1 MPRSIE
7 RTNSI
12 QFRSGETRGVVT
24 GTAVVLA
31 MMLGMI
37 GLGRQTSAAAE
48 HTFTLTAERKQ
59 IPIGSGL
66 SYNAWT
72 YDGTVPGP
80 TLRVHQGDHVTIRL
94 LNQTSEA
101 HGIESLAAQ
110 IAPQH
115 FSGDPSS
122 TISYSFTAAVP
133 GVFDYHCSAIP
144 VLDHVASGMYGMMI
158 VEPRAGWPGGA
169 AQEVTMVQGEF
180 YGTPDPHGLVIGDH
194 ARMLAAQPDFVVFNG
209 AIGRY
214 SVSDPLR
221 IKVGIPVRLFFL
233 NAGPNLSTTF
243 RVSGVIFNSVYLGGN
258 PANVIHQVPSV
269 ELGPGQGA
277 VLEFKINEPGDYR
290 FYDDT
295 GAHSYKGALGVFR
308 AD

>member
-1 MPRSIE
+1 MPRSSE
-7 RTNSI
+7 PANSP
-12 QFRSGETRGVVT
+12 QSRSGKARKLITR
-24 GTAVVLA
+24 AVVILA
-31 MMLGMI
+31 ILFGI
-37 GLGRQTSAAAE
+37 SGFGRQTGAAADL
-48 HTFTLTAERKQ
+48 TFTLTAERKR

-80 TLRVHQGDHVTIRL
+80 TLRVHQDDHVTLHL
-94 LNQTSEA
+94 LNRSTDA

-110 IAPQH
+110 VAPKH

-122 TISYSFTAAVP
+122 TVSYSFVAAVP

-169 AQEVTMVQGEF
+169 AQEVTLVQGEF
-180 YGTPDPHGLVIGDH
+180 YGTPDPQGLVLADH
-194 ARMLAAQPDFVVFNG
+194 TRMLAAQPDFIVFNG

-214 SVSDPLR
+214 SVSSPLH
-221 IKVGIPVRLFFL
+221 IKVGVPVRIFFL

-243 RVSGVIFNSVYLGGN
+243 HVSGVIFTTVYPGGN
-258 PANVIHQVPSV
+258 PANALRQVPSV
-269 ELGPGQGA
+269 VLGPGQGV
-277 VLEFKINEPGDYR
+277 VLEFKVNEPGDYR